1 MKLYVVAIC
10 YSTVSAPVVLKKDK
24 QPKKKSP
31 VKMAPLPQ
39 SPPPQLPPQLPPPHH
54 QSYVYASSN
63 SVLDRTFTV
72 DTKEDVPQYLNQFG
86 LRTSTGGYPA
96 TMDNEMTTAMKPKKT
111 KAPHKKQQPMLFS
124 SPVKEPFG
132 TSSNTARHISHSH
145 VSDLELNPPEMTG
158 RLSPP
163 KYVTSTHKSK
173 EVSPSNRKTKKTSP
187 TKTASAPQKS
197 SISTSPTNS
206 VSNSAPVYRPG
217 TQNPDVINESNEDQD
232 LVELESLP
240 HPESSL
246 RKALQG
252 LGKGTEEWE
261 EKCDALLILRRLSA
275 FHDDI
280 IVPQLHTILIEVEKE
295 VSLRRSL

>member
-1 MKLYVVAIC
+1 
-10 YSTVSAPVVLKKDK
+10 
-24 QPKKKSP
+24 
-31 VKMAPLPQ
+31 MAPLPQ
-39 SPPPQLPPQLPPPHH
+39 SPPPLLPPPCH
-54 QSYVYASSN
+54 QSFAYASSN
-63 SVLDRTFTV
+63 SVLDRTFSI
-72 DTKEDVPQYLNQFG
+72 DSKEDAPQYIDQFG
-86 LRTSTGGYPA
+86 RRTSTGGYPV
-96 TMDNEMTTAMKPKKT
+96 MIDNEMTTAMKPKPSKT
-111 KAPHKKQQPMLFS
+111 KVPHKKQQPALFS
-124 SPVKEPFG
+124 SPVKEPFD
-132 TSSNTARHISHSH
+132 TSSNVTRHLSHSH
-145 VSDLELNPPEMTG
+145 VSDLELNPPETAG

-187 TKTASAPQKS
+187 AKTASAPQKS

-217 TQNPDVINESNEDQD
+217 TQSPDVINESNEGQD

-261 EKCDALLILRRLSA
+261 EKCEALLILRRLSA

-295 VSLRRSL
+295 VSLRCSLQHSN